1 MSGIFFKKENAKFY
15 LQEKFTWNVMANG
28 TIFRGWRLAKTPSL
42 NGKKLEIIVDDNV
55 WIPCLS
61 DPKQK

>member
-1 MSGIFFKKENAKFY
+1 MANLY
-15 LQEKFTWNVMANG
+15 YPTNRHVTDEKSTWNVMANG

-42 NGKKLEIIVDDNV
+42 NGKKLEIIVEDNA

-61 DPKQK
+61 DPKLK